1 MATATTATDS
11 FAGRLESI
19 ITEESQAFLERQPR
33 STELWEKAKKHLV
46 SGVTSSW
53 QGSDPQP
60 IWIKEGR
67 GSHLFDE
74 DGLEFVDMHGGYG
87 AGVAGH
93 GHPAIV
99 AAVQDRVERGTHFAS
114 PVADAIDVSTH
125 LAERWGLPLWRFG
138 QSGTEATMDVIH
150 LMRAITGKPY
160 FIKVE
165 GSYHG
170 HHDSV
175 QVSVYEDDPVLMG
188 DPALPNSTHEEG
200 GIPDAVLDL
209 CKVVPYNNL
218 EAVERRL
225 KQFPGEIAG
234 MILEPIMM
242 NIGIVFPDD
251 DYLAKLKELL
261 HAHGALLAFDEV
273 KTGFTTRPGG
283 VTEYYGVTPDL
294 VAVAKS
300 LGGGI
305 AVGGIGGTEET
316 IGKIDTGVYEQC
328 GTFNGNPLAMAA
340 SKACL
345 EHVLTPENYAHVESL
360 RSHMVPQL
368 EAIIEEYDLPAYTAS
383 IGFKGC
389 IVFHPTKIKNY
400 RDFLDWDD
408 RFSSAHWFYQHK
420 GGVML
425 PNGGKVEQ
433 WMLSVQHSQD
443 DVQKFVDNF
452 ANYAKALRG

>member
-1 MATATTATDS
+1 M
-11 FAGRLESI
+11 G
-19 ITEESQAFLERQPR
+19 TEEFSDRLDAIIEEERRSFLERQPR
-33 STELWEKAKKHLV
+33 STELLEIAKKHLV

-60 IWIKEGR
+60 IWVKEGR
-67 GSHLFDE
+67 GSHLIDE

-99 AAVQDRVERGTHFAS
+99 EAVSDRVRRGTHFAS
-114 PVADAIDVSTH
+114 PVVDAIDVSTE
-125 LAERWGLPLWRFG
+125 LSDRFGLPLWRFG
-138 QSGTEATMDVIH
+138 QSGTESTMDAVH
-150 LMRAITGKPY
+150 LMKAVTGRPY

-175 QVSVYEDDPVLMG
+175 QVSVYCDDLELLG
-188 DPALPNSTHEEG
+188 DPELPNSNHEEG
-200 GIPDAVLDL
+200 GIPDAILEL
-209 CKVVPYNNL
+209 CKIVPFNNIESVRKRL
-218 EAVERRL
+218 E
-225 KQFPGEIAG
+225 QFPAQIAG
-234 MILEPIMM
+234 MIVEPVMM
-242 NIGIVFPDD
+242 NVGIVFPDD
-251 DYLAKLKELL
+251 DYLAQLKELL
-261 HAHGALLAFDEV
+261 HSHGALLAFDEV

-283 VTEYYGVTPDL
+283 ITEYYGVTPDI
-294 VAVAKS
+294 VCVAKA
-300 LGGGI
+300 LGGGL
-305 AVGGIGGTEET
+305 VVSGIGGVEEVM
-316 IGKIDTGVYEQC
+316 GKIDTGVYEQC

-340 SKACL
+340 AKACL
-345 EHVLTPENYAHVESL
+345 TGVLTPESYAHVESL
-360 RSHMVPQL
+360 RSNMVGQL
-368 EAIIEEYDLPAYTAS
+368 ESVIEEYELPAYAES

-389 IVFHPTKIKNY
+389 VVFKEDKICNY

-433 WMLSVQHSQD
+433 WMFSVQHTED
-443 DVQKFVDNF
+443 DAQLFVDNF
-452 ANYAKALRG
+452 AAFAKALRS

>member
-1 MATATTATDS
+1 MATTATDT
-11 FAGRLESI
+11 FAGRLDQI
-19 ITEESQAFLERQPR
+19 IEEESAAFLERQPV
-33 STELWEKAKKHLV
+33 STQLWETAKKHLV

-74 DGLEFVDMHGGYG
+74 DGLEFVDLHGGYG
-87 AGVAGH
+87 AGAAGH

-99 AAVQDRVERGTHFAS
+99 AALQDRVTRGTHFAS
-114 PVADAIDVSTH
+114 PVVDAIDVSTE
-125 LAERWGLPLWRFG
+125 LANRFGLPLWRFG
-138 QSGTEATMDVIH
+138 QSGTEATMDAIH
-150 LMRAITGKPY
+150 LMRAVTGRPY

-175 QVSVYEDDPVLMG
+175 QVSVYEDDLEKLG
-188 DPALPNSTHEEG
+188 DPELPNSNHEEG

-218 EAVERRL
+218 ESVRKRL
-225 KQFPGEIAG
+225 EQFPDQIAG
-234 MILEPIMM
+234 MILEPVMM
-242 NIGIVFPDD
+242 NIGIIFPDD
-251 DYLAKLKELL
+251 DYLAQLKELL
-261 HAHGALLAFDEV
+261 HAHGALLTFDEV
-273 KTGFTTRPGG
+273 KTGFATRPGG
-283 VTEYYGVTPDL
+283 MTEYYGVTPDL
-294 VAVAKS
+294 ITLAKS
-300 LGGGI
+300 LGGGVPVS
-305 AVGGIGGTEET
+305 AIGGVEEV

-340 SKACL
+340 AKAML
-345 EHVLTPENYAHVESL
+345 TGVLTPENYAHVETL
-360 RSHMVPQL
+360 RQHMVGQL
-368 EAIIEEYDLPAYTAS
+368 EAVIQEYELPAYVES

-389 IVFHPTKIKNY
+389 VVFKEQKNRNY
-400 RDFLDWDD
+400 RDFLQWDD
-408 RFSSAHWFYQHK
+408 RFSTAHWFYQHK

-433 WMLSVQHSQD
+433 WMLSVQHTQD

-452 ANYAKALRG
+452 AAYAKALRS

>member
-1 MATATTATDS
+1 MAVATQA
-11 FAGRLESI
+11 
-19 ITEESQAFLERQPR
+19 TEEDFAKLDRIIEEETAAFLERQPR
-33 STELWEKAKKHLV
+33 STELWEKAKGHLV

-67 GSHLFDE
+67 GSHLIDE
-74 DGLEFVDMHGGYG
+74 DGLEFVDLHGGYG

-99 AAVQDRVERGTHFAS
+99 RAVQDRVTRGTHFAS
-114 PVADAIDVSTH
+114 PVVDAIDVSTE
-125 LAERWGLPLWRFG
+125 LARRWGLPLWRFG
-138 QSGTEATMDVIH
+138 NSGTEVTMDAIH
-150 LMRAITGKPY
+150 LMRAVTGRPY

-175 QVSVYEDDPVLMG
+175 QVSVYCDDPELMG
-188 DPALPNSTHEEG
+188 PADLPNSTHEEG
-200 GIPDAVLDL
+200 GIPDAMLEL
-209 CKVVPYNNL
+209 CKVVPFNNL
-218 EAVERRL
+218 EAVKTRL
-225 KQFPGEIAG
+225 EQFPGQIAG
-234 MILEPIMM
+234 MIVEPVMM

-261 HAHGALLAFDEV
+261 HAHGALLTFDEV

-283 VTEYYGVTPDL
+283 ITEFYGVTPDI
-294 VAVAKS
+294 VCVAKA

-305 AVGGIGGTEET
+305 AVAGIGGVEEVM
-316 IGKIDTGVYEQC
+316 GKIDTGVYEQC
-328 GTFNGNPLAMAA
+328 GTFNGNPMAMAA
-340 SKACL
+340 AKACL
-345 EHVLTPENYAHVESL
+345 LEVLTPEAYAHVESL
-360 RSHMVPQL
+360 RSNMVGQL
-368 EAIIEEYDLPAYTAS
+368 EGVVAEYELPAYIES
-383 IGFKGC
+383 IGFKGSV
-389 IVFHPTKIKNY
+389 VFSPTRIKNY

-408 RFSSAHWFYQHK
+408 RFSSAHWYYQHK

-433 WMLSVQHSQD
+433 WMLSVQHTQD

-452 ANYAKALRG
+452 AAFAKAMRS